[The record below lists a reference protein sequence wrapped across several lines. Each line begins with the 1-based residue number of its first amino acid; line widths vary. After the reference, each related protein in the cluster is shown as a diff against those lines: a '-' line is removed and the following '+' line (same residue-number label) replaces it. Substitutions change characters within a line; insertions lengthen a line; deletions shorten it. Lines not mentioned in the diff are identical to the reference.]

1 MYTCSVSLS
10 SDALTAAV
18 CGLATYRAPFST
30 APGERGRL
38 VSMGGGGLPAAGD
51 VGGRLAA
58 IVEEL
63 GASTS
68 RVCPIRVGALI
79 QQLQSAEKM

>member
-1 MYTCSVSLS
+1 
-10 SDALTAAV
+10 
-18 CGLATYRAPFST
+18 
-30 APGERGRL
+30 
-38 VSMGGGGLPAAGD
+38 MGGGGLPAAGD

-79 QQLQSAEKM
+79 QQLQSAEQM